1 MMVKC
6 HNSICDTFVINKIY
20 MEKITFIFC
29 FLIIQIHAQTGISVS
44 PPRVYFETT
53 PGSSSTQKIT
63 VTNVSAKHT
72 LDLAVSLGD
81 WEYDEKGENIM
92 HPANTLKNS
101 CSQWISVNKEDT
113 YFSLAPGERKDLN
126 VTLTVPTI
134 AKDQLAAHTAVLFV
148 SQMNPVDGK
157 DNTGAKIKVSVKS
170 GIKIFHKKPETSLRK
185 IEIKDLKFDT
195 EKKIINLQFENQSEL
210 WTDGKITADL
220 INTTTGKKLTVEPI
234 VFYTLPGNFR
244 KLSIPVKDLT
254 EKGAYNLSVLIDNG
268 DDNTLEMAELN
279 FNYE

>member
-1 MMVKC
+1 MKK
-6 HNSICDTFVINKIY
+6 FALL
-20 MEKITFIFC
+20 FC
-29 FLIIQIHAQTGISVS
+29 FLIIRIHAQTGISVS
-44 PPRVYFETT
+44 PPRVYFETI

-63 VTNVSAKHT
+63 VTNVSVKHT

-92 HPANTLKNS
+92 QPANTLKNS
-101 CSQWISVNKEDT
+101 CSQWISINKEDA
-113 YFSLAPGERKDLN
+113 YFSLAPGERKELN
-126 VTLTVPTI
+126 VTLTVPTVS
-134 AKDQLAAHTAVLFV
+134 KDELAAHTAVLFV
-148 SQMNPVDGK
+148 SQMNPVDGT

-195 EKKIINLQFENQSEL
+195 AKKIINLQFENQSEL
-210 WTDGKITADL
+210 WTDGKITTDL
-220 INTTTGKKLTVEPI
+220 INTTTGKKIAVDPV
-234 VFYTLPGNFR
+234 VFYTLPGNIR

>member
-1 MMVKC
+1 MK
-6 HNSICDTFVINKIY
+6 KIAL
-20 MEKITFIFC
+20 FFC
-29 FLIIQIHAQTGISVS
+29 FLIIQINAQTGISVS

-53 PGSSSTQKIT
+53 SGSSSTQKIT
-63 VTNVSAKHT
+63 VTNVSVKHT

-92 HPANTLKNS
+92 QPSNTLKNS
-101 CSQWISVNKEDT
+101 CTQWISINKEDS

-126 VTLTVPTI
+126 VTLTVPSVS
-134 AKDQLAAHTAVLFV
+134 KDQLAAHTAVLFV
-148 SQMNPVDGK
+148 SQMNPVDGT

-195 EKKIINLQFENQSEL
+195 AKKVINLQFENQSEL
-210 WTDGKITADL
+210 WTDGKITTDL
-220 INTTTGKKLTVEPI
+220 INTTTGKKVTVDPV
-234 VFYTLPGNFR
+234 VFYTLPGNIR
-244 KLSIPVKDLT
+244 KLSIPVQDLK
-254 EKGAYNLSVLIDNG
+254 EKGSYNLSVLIDNG

>member
-1 MMVKC
+1 MIKC
-6 HNSICDTFVINKIY
+6 RNRFCDTFVINRTYMKKIAL
-20 MEKITFIFC
+20 FFC

-53 PGSSSTQKIT
+53 SGSSSTQKIT
-63 VTNVSAKHT
+63 VTNVSVKHT

-92 HPANTLKNS
+92 QPSNTLKNS
-101 CSQWISVNKEDT
+101 CSQWISINKEDS

-126 VTLTVPTI
+126 VTLTVPSVS
-134 AKDQLAAHTAVLFV
+134 KDQLAAHTAVLFV
-148 SQMNPVDGK
+148 SQMNPVDGT

-195 EKKIINLQFENQSEL
+195 AKKVINLQFENQSEL
-210 WTDGKITADL
+210 WTDGKITTDL
-220 INTTTGKKLTVEPI
+220 INTSTGKKVTVDPV
-234 VFYTLPGNFR
+234 VFYTLPGNIR
-244 KLSIPVKDLT
+244 KLSIPVQDLK
-254 EKGAYNLSVLIDNG
+254 EKGSYNLSVLIDNG

>member
-1 MMVKC
+1 MIKC
-6 HNSICDTFVINKIY
+6 RNKFCDTFVINRTYMKKIAL
-20 MEKITFIFC
+20 FFC

-53 PGSSSTQKIT
+53 SGSSSTQKIT
-63 VTNVSAKHT
+63 VTNVSVKHT

-92 HPANTLKNS
+92 QPSNTLKNS
-101 CSQWISVNKEDT
+101 CSQWISINKEDS

-126 VTLTVPTI
+126 VTLTVPSVS
-134 AKDQLAAHTAVLFV
+134 KDQLAAHTAVLFV
-148 SQMNPVDGK
+148 SQMNPVDGT

-195 EKKIINLQFENQSEL
+195 AKKVINLQFENQSEL
-210 WTDGKITADL
+210 WTDGKITTDL
-220 INTTTGKKLTVEPI
+220 INTSTGKKVTVDPV
-234 VFYTLPGNFR
+234 VFYTLPGNIR
-244 KLSIPVKDLT
+244 KLSIPVQDLK
-254 EKGAYNLSVLIDNG
+254 EKGSYNLSVLIDNG